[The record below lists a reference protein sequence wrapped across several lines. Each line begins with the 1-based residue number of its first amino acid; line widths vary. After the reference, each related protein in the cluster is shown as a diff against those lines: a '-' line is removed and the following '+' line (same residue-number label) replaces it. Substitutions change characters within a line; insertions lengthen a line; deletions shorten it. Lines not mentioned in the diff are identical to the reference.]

1 MVYTDIDPN
10 LPFKILQCGLIYHTC
25 MLWVLNLFATCFS
38 ACATTGNHTLGACT
52 RLKLNVNVIRMGRPA
67 GTVETK
73 LSNEEVNQ
81 IVASVDCAKVNDVI
95 MTRGLLDMANIFDK
109 AADKAPGRVQLE
121 KNEYIIRP
129 LLEASPVHT
138 IHIDSFL
145 ASSFMVHEPC

>member
-1 MVYTDIDPN
+1 
-10 LPFKILQCGLIYHTC
+10 
-25 MLWVLNLFATCFS
+25 MLRLAI
-38 ACATTGNHTLGACT
+38 TLGACT